1 MMINHYMIYM
11 DMMINQV
18 ICSLENSHI
27 IGDTL
32 PKLLKMFKV
41 LRLQCSDFTRMEH
54 GRERFDFG

>member
-1 MMINHYMIYM
+1 MMINK
-11 DMMINQV
+11 V
-18 ICSLENSHI
+18 ICTLENSHI

-41 LRLQCSDFTRMEH
+41 LRLQCSCFTRMEH